1 MDPQRNPEGPRAT
14 GEERALSRRADAA
27 DPAAHAFLRVEQS
40 SPEEKKIKLSIEL
53 TPELNRV
60 IERIAAHTGATK
72 SEAVRKAIVLM
83 DVAVEAKARGERLF
97 VATQPPMGSSRE
109 IIGL

>member
-1 MDPQRNPEGPRAT
+1 MVRGITAISAGIRSAQEKLTMEQPL
-14 GEERALSRRADAA
+14 RALKDEGEKDS
-27 DPAAHAFLRVEQS
+27 
-40 SPEEKKIKLSIEL
+40 KKIKLSIEV

-60 IERIAAHTGATK
+60 IERIADATGATK

-83 DVAVEAKARGERLF
+83 DVAVEAKEKGERLF
-97 VATQPPMGSSRE
+97 VGTLPPPGASRE